1 LPTLD
6 ENLDPEK
13 VQEYMDKHMKEKWFP
28 SGILSFALWGP
39 ICPDGCDDTYCSR
52 CFYKSMD
59 ELSYGNG
66 SKNKSKDGRGS
77 MRKQHATDE
86 ASDRASAP
94 VSDGRGINTNQ
105 LLLSGSIAQA
115 QLNTCIN
122 LLNKSNDCKYHYLQQ
137 MYRDAKEAELE
148 LYNRIKPADIDG
160 DWNNP
165 EFRKGK
171 PALEMWYQAMAEVS
185 KCKKDLDVFMM
196 MENKS
201 VEEDLKVLE
210 LMELVPLLLFFRT
223 RFSSW
228 LSTVSLHRQRWC
240 QRTTTHPTR
249 RRIEGER
256 GTDDLLLVHISAK
269 ASLTFYYP
277 DLVWKLRILW
287 HSSIMTV
294 PEQQQQENVK
304 GG

>member
-1 LPTLD
+1 LPTID
-6 ENLDPEK
+6 ENLDPKK

-28 SGILSFALWGP
+28 QGILSFALWGP
-39 ICPDGCDDTYCSR
+39 ICLEGCDETYCSR

-77 MRKQHATDE
+77 MQTQHAADE
-86 ASDRASAP
+86 ASNRASAP

-105 LLLSGSIAQA
+105 LLLSGSVAQA

-122 LLNKSNDCKYHYLQQ
+122 LLNKSNNCKYHYLQQ

-171 PALEMWYQAMAEVS
+171 PTLEMWYQAMAEVS
-185 KCKKDLDVFMM
+185 KCKKDLDEFMM

-201 VEEDLKVLE
+201 AEEDPKVIELTELVDQSLAPMLKRPKLADEICSHVKSSGLSPIPTQVSHNSAACCETPMMETTGAAALETEDAVEEVNDDDVAE
-210 LMELVPLLLFFRT
+210 AEALVDAIT
-223 RFSSW
+223 
-228 LSTVSLHRQRWC
+228 
-240 QRTTTHPTR
+240 
-249 RRIEGER
+249 
-256 GTDDLLLVHISAK
+256 K
-269 ASLTFYYP
+269 
-277 DLVWKLRILW
+277 
-287 HSSIMTV
+287 
-294 PEQQQQENVK
+294 EQLQVI
-304 GG
+304 